1 MRGATLNQRPNS
13 LMGGSTGGSMG
24 GSMRAWLIGGLLLGA
39 LLALVHQAPA
49 AWLARLLERQTAGH
63 VLLAETRGTLWAG
76 SGELVLTG
84 GAGSRDASRL
94 PGRVHWQLGWGG
106 GLLLRLRLDCCSAGE
121 LPLRLQAG
129 LGHAVLSLPN
139 SVEPLLRLPAAWL
152 GGLGTPWNTLQLGGQ
167 LRLASREFQLE
178 WRGGRWQPRGQLDL
192 DLVNLS
198 SRISTLAPLGS
209 YRFSLRAD
217 WGTVECEVRT
227 VEPHRTLAYTWAAH
241 GVETVVTWTLTPAGT
256 PAPVLAK
263 LRAAVGEILQ
273 DRENVQKM
281 HKLGLEPGDTDG
293 AALSKRISSD
303 IARWRRVAK
312 AANIQ
317 PQ

>member
-13 LMGGSTGGSMG
+13 LKGGSTGGSVG

-209 YRFSLRAD
+209 YRLLIAAQPNA
-217 WGTVECEVRT
+217 TT
-227 VEPHRTLAYTWAAH
+227 QLQLLTL
-241 GVETVVTWTLTPAGT
+241 
-256 PAPVLAK
+256 
-263 LRAAVGEILQ
+263 
-273 DRENVQKM
+273 
-281 HKLGLEPGDTDG
+281 DG
-293 AALSKRISSD
+293 ALLLQGQGEFGGASAPRFQGEALAAPGREAALNNLLNI
-303 IARWRRVAK
+303 IGRRQGARSVITIGR
-312 AANIQ
+312 
-317 PQ
+317 P

>member
-13 LMGGSTGGSMG
+13 LKGGSTGGSVG

-178 WRGGRWQPRGQLDL
+178 WRGGGWQPRGQLDL

-209 YRFSLRAD
+209 YRLLIAAQ
-217 WGTVECEVRT
+217 
-227 VEPHRTLAYTWAAH
+227 PNAAAQLQLLTL
-241 GVETVVTWTLTPAGT
+241 
-256 PAPVLAK
+256 
-263 LRAAVGEILQ
+263 
-273 DRENVQKM
+273 
-281 HKLGLEPGDTDG
+281 DG
-293 AALSKRISSD
+293 ALLLQGQGEFGGASAPRFQGEALAAPGREAALNNLLNI
-303 IARWRRVAK
+303 IGRRQGARSVITIGR
-312 AANIQ
+312 
-317 PQ
+317 P